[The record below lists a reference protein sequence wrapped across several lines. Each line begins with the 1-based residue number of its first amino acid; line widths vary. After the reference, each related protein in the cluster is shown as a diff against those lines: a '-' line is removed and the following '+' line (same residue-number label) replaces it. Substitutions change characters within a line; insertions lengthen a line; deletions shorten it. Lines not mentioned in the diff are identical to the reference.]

1 MIKQSVF
8 QGLSPA
14 SKWKGCFK
22 SNRELWI
29 YEKCRKNGQKSVVL
43 EKSFE
48 LVLQTL
54 TRQLMEIEEVLQG
67 RQNAFPENPKKWPKN
82 DKNWEISDNE
92 FNLWLQTVTWE
103 SMYKL
108 LFVDLIWRAYWK
120 CEKRSQRKNT
130 IIGKKNSYDQKL
142 QYLALETTISCVQRL
157 FSKISVKKWS
167 QNIKGSQEEN
177 VRGASHTNWK
187 IFPSN

>member
-1 MIKQSVF
+1 MIKQLVF

-14 SKWKGCFK
+14 SKWRGCLK

-29 YEKCRKNGQKSVVL
+29 YEKCRKNGQKSVFL

-82 DKNWEISDNE
+82 DKNWESSDSE

-103 SMYKL
+103 LMYKS
-108 LFVDLIWRAYWK
+108 LFMDLIWRAYWK
-120 CEKRSQRKNT
+120 CDKRRQRKK
-130 IIGKKNSYDQKL
+130 IGKIGKKKFIWPKTAIFSTWNNHFMCSKTLLQNFSQKM
-142 QYLALETTISCVQRL
+142 ISKYQRVTGRKCAGC
-157 FSKISVKKWS
+157 F
-167 QNIKGSQEEN
+167 
-177 VRGASHTNWK
+177 TY
-187 IFPSN
+187 

>member
-1 MIKQSVF
+1 MF

-92 FNLWLQTVTWE
+92 FNLWLQIFIWE

-108 LFVDLIWRAYWK
+108 LFMDVIWRTYWK
-120 CEKRSQRKNT
+120 SDKRRHRKNA
-130 IIGKKNSYDQKL
+130 IFGKKVHMTKKYNIKHLKQTFHVFKDSSSKFQ
-142 QYLALETTISCVQRL
+142 
-157 FSKISVKKWS
+157 SKIYIRISKGHRKKMCEVLHILIVKYF
-167 QNIKGSQEEN
+167 
-177 VRGASHTNWK
+177 H
-187 IFPSN
+187 